1 MKPEITLHN
10 PNPLPPPYRGIFILT
25 SYKLITIYFFLL
37 YTLRFSGNLTSNTL
51 PIHFHDTLMSH
62 NNTIPLP
69 DLNHLL
75 AHPHSFIIQNT
86 NHFNPTNHKFLK
98 FYLFTLWFFL
108 HFKHSINTHDFN
120 LIINSIF
127 ISFHNN
133 SHNAFDYYL
142 FKINTIHLFE
152 FSHS

>member
-1 MKPEITLHN
+1 MSYETRNHFTPPT
-10 PNPLPPPYRGIFILT
+10 PPLSGDFYLKFLQID
-25 SYKLITIYFFLL
+25 YYFPFLYY
-37 YTLRFSGNLTSNTL
+37 YTH
-51 PIHFHDTLMSH
+51 IHIHHMSH

-69 DLNHLL
+69 DLNGLL
-75 AHPHSFIIQNT
+75 AHPHSFIIQNN

-133 SHNAFDYYL
+133 SHNHFHYSI
-142 FKINTIHLFE
+142 FKNKTIHLFQRSSTE
-152 FSHS
+152 H